1 MAIQLDEKLDFYNK
15 ILLRSGWAAPIV
27 M

>member
-1 MAIQLDEKLDFYNK
+1 MAIQLDEKPDFYNE
-15 ILLRSGWAAPIV
+15 ILLRSCWAAPIV